1 MKSLVSLDF
10 VYIYIDTLKDLVARN
25 CNSFN
30 MLVKRNLKISRIPLA
45 VALWV
50 PFCCVRGNKK
60 WKMYLKN

>member
-10 VYIYIDTLKDLVARN
+10 IYIYIYIYIDTLKDLVARN

-45 VALWV
+45 VAL
-50 PFCCVRGNKK
+50 
-60 WKMYLKN
+60 